1 MSPMNEKNQGK
12 DSSQEMGKES
22 HRHLL
27 FVLFW
32 LFQTLLFASF
42 VVPFAVDRLPGPSVI
57 EAAAAVT
64 CLFSVVGLLIVC
76 FLLRRMARPL
86 ATIGWLSLLI
96 SILAGLCLPA
106 IA

>member
-1 MSPMNEKNQGK
+1 MNEKTQVN
-12 DSSQEMGKES
+12 DASQEMGKES

-32 LFQTLLFASF
+32 LFETLLFASF
-42 VVPFAVDRLPGPSVI
+42 VVPFAVDRRPGPSVI
-57 EAAAAVT
+57 EAGAAVT
-64 CLFSVVGLLIVC
+64 CLFSVVGQLIVC

-86 ATIGWLSLLI
+86 AMFGWLTLLA
-96 SILAGLCLPA
+96 LMLVGLCLPA